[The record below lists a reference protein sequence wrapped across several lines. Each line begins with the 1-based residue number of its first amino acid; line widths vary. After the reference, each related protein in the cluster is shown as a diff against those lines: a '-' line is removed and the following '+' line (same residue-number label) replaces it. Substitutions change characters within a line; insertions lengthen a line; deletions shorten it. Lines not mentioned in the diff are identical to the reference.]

1 MSDFGCVVMIEPVGF
16 NDALDLRSEIKESRM
31 TPKILACRSG
41 SIGFLLH
48 EMGKT

>member
-16 NDALDLRSEIKESRM
+16 DALDLRSERNESRM

-41 SIGFLLH
+41 SRGFLLH